1 MPLSRQLEYIPF
13 GLKNQWG
20 NYKMIMNF
28 LDTLELIERKHGIV
42 GTIIGIALILLITV
56 IAIAAINTVLQVW
69 FHSLNEILI
78 KFFDIRLY

>member
-1 MPLSRQLEYIPF
+1 
-13 GLKNQWG
+13 
-20 NYKMIMNF
+20 MIMNF